1 MIVNLVTN
9 MAASGFVSTAL
20 SVVDERVQE
29 GTVGTELTVAGHL
42 SERRV
47 EVGDVMEE
55 P

>member
-1 MIVNLVTN
+1 MLVNLVTN
-9 MAASGFVSTAL
+9 MAGSGFVSTAL

-47 EVGDVMEE
+47 EVGEVMEG